1 MRPCYCRAT
10 RGAND
15 APVLHR
21 AARVRVHVPH
31 RRRERECFGTRR
43 RNYKLETFAFLFQ
56 NSQSSKYN
64 GRSNI
69 SSSHSPEVHPQ
80 RSCELGGQG
89 QGLVF
94 RVFSQSVSYF
104 TVPPRAQTPLSP
116 APPLPVAP
124 GLTQVPSTRSRGLL
138 FYSKSQPRT
147 RHTCSFHVCVQCWL
161 VSFLGFRGRTPRT
174 PFFFWRDGSLWV
186 AVR

>member
-1 MRPCYCRAT
+1 MLLQGNTRRA
-10 RGAND
+10 RC
-15 APVLHR
+15 P
-21 AARVRVHVPH
+21 RVRVHVPH

-43 RNYKLETFAFLFQ
+43 RNYKLETFAFLSQ

-94 RVFSQSVSYF
+94 RVFSQSVSYSISRSRPALTHLHRLSVRLRHSRSNTSTEYSF
-104 TVPPRAQTPLSP
+104 PGATVLFQISTADKTHVFIPCVCPVLVSVLFRFSRGHP
-116 APPLPVAP
+116 AP
-124 GLTQVPSTRSRGLL
+124 RS
-138 FYSKSQPRT
+138 
-147 RHTCSFHVCVQCWL
+147 
-161 VSFLGFRGRTPRT
+161 
-174 PFFFWRDGSLWV
+174 FFGGTVHSGSLYAESV
-186 AVR
+186 D

>member
-10 RGAND
+10 RGAHD
-15 APVLHR
+15 APVCAYMYHTA
-21 AARVRVHVPH
+21 AAR
-31 RRRERECFGTRR
+31 GSALAQ

-104 TVPPRAQTPLSP
+104 TVPPRAHPSTGSQSGSARLPVTNTSTEYSFPGATVLFQISTADKTHVFIPCVCPVLVSVLFRFSRGHP
-116 APPLPVAP
+116 AP
-124 GLTQVPSTRSRGLL
+124 RS
-138 FYSKSQPRT
+138 
-147 RHTCSFHVCVQCWL
+147 
-161 VSFLGFRGRTPRT
+161 
-174 PFFFWRDGSLWV
+174 FFGGTIHAFWV
-186 AVR
+186 AVS